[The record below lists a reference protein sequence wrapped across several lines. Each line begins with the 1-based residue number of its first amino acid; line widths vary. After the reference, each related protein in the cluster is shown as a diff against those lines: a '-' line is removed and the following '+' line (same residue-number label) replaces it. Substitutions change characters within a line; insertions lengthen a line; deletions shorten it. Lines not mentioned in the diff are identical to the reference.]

1 MKKII
6 KTLLIFILMFSLG
19 TSVFALEEIELANQE
34 IPITEGAVL
43 SLEDCIDIALKRS
56 PRIKQMR
63 YYWEMAKHNVS
74 IAKAQYAPTL
84 SAGAGYYQGWTRA
97 NHHTRDSRNLPSVDA
112 RLREMIWN
120 FGKTNANIRMEKFY
134 KIAAEHDFNQEII
147 DTIYNVKVNY
157 YAVLAA
163 QAIVEIDKANV
174 QINERNYQ
182 RTKAYFEEGIR
193 SKIDLVNAE
202 VYLSDSKITLV
213 QAEKDYKNAI
223 IALSNAMYVANAPR
237 FSIKKTETFNFDHNY
252 LPVNLIKITN
262 YKDVS
267 DLPDD
272 VYNAVLTKEEKRE
285 EMLKD
290 YVFKNKFPMTFEESV
305 QFAYAHRYDL
315 KSLEATKEAMRQALL
330 YTKRE
335 YYPELAGSVGYG
347 FLNNKMTD
355 SNSFD
360 IAVEITSSLNPIQTK
375 HKIDNAKIQVNM
387 VQNDIDQLKQN
398 MYFDIQKTYV
408 DMIALE
414 EQIPLNAVKV
424 RQTLENLELADG
436 RYEVGLGDYIQVQ
449 DAKVNY
455 NIAQNTYVRNIF
467 NYNVSRATMEREISA
482 EEIKIKLDDEIKRIK
497 KEDNDRKKEEK
508 EKKKTQKKDKDKEEV
523 K

>member
-6 KTLLIFILMFSLG
+6 KILLIFAFVFSFG
-19 TSVFALEEIELANQE
+19 TTVFALEEIELANQE
-34 IPITEGAVL
+34 IPITEGATL
-43 SLEDCIDIALKRS
+43 SLEECINIALQRS
-56 PRIKQMR
+56 PNIKQMR
-63 YYWEMAKHNVS
+63 YYWQMAKHNVS
-74 IAKAQYAPTL
+74 IAKAQYAPTI
-84 SAGAGYYQGWTRA
+84 SAGAGYNQGWDRSRHRTTDTRI
-97 NHHTRDSRNLPSVDA
+97 LPSVDA

-134 KIAAEHDFNQEII
+134 KIAAEHDFNQEVI
-147 DTIYNVKVNY
+147 DTIYTVKVKY

-237 FSIKKTETFNFDHNY
+237 FSIKKTETFNFDDDY
-252 LPVNLIKITN
+252 LPVNLMKITK
-262 YKDVS
+262 YHDIS
-267 DLPDD
+267 ELPDD
-272 VYNAVLTKEEKRE
+272 VYNAVLTKHEKRE

-290 YVFKNKFPMTFEESV
+290 YVFKNKFPMSFEESV
-305 QFAYAHRYDL
+305 QYAYDHRYDL
-315 KSLEATKEAMRQALL
+315 KSLEATKEAMKQALL

-335 YYPELAGSVGYG
+335 YYPELSGSVGYG
-347 FLNNKMTD
+347 FMNTNMYNN
-355 SNSFD
+355 NSFD
-360 IAVEITSSLNPIQTK
+360 IAVELTSSLNPIQTK
-375 HKIDNAKIQVNM
+375 HKIDNAKIQVNIA
-387 VQNDIDQLKQN
+387 QNDIDQLKQD
-398 MYFDIQKTYV
+398 MYFSIQKTYV

-436 RYEVGLGDYIQVQ
+436 RYEVGLGDFIEVQ

-455 NIAQNTYVRNIF
+455 NIAQNTYVKNIF
-467 NYNVSRATMEREISA
+467 NYNVSRATMEKEISS
-482 EEIKIKLDDEIKRIK
+482 EEIKIKLEEDIK
-497 KEDNDRKKEEK
+497 KVKKDEKKK
-508 EKKKTQKKDKDKEEV
+508 EKKEKTKTNKNENKEEN

>member
-1 MKKII
+1 MV
-6 KTLLIFILMFSLG
+6 FSLG
-19 TSVFALEEIELANQE
+19 TSAFALEEIELAGQE
-34 IPITEGAVL
+34 IPIKEGATL
-43 SLEDCIDIALKRS
+43 SLDDCINIALQRS
-56 PRIKQMR
+56 PQIKQMR
-63 YYWEMAKHNVS
+63 YYWQMAKHNVS

-84 SAGAGYYQGWTRA
+84 SAGAGYNQDWSRYRRYTHNTRI
-97 NHHTRDSRNLPSVDA
+97 LPSVDV

-134 KIAAEHDFNQEII
+134 KIAAEHDFNQEVI

-157 YAVLAA
+157 YSVLAA

-213 QAEKDYKNAI
+213 QAEKNYKNAI
-223 IALSNAMYVANAPR
+223 IALSNAMYVANAPK
-237 FSIKKTETFNFDHNY
+237 FSIKKTDTFHFDHNY

-262 YKDVS
+262 YKDIS
-267 DLPDD
+267 NLPKE
-272 VYNAVLTKEEKRE
+272 VFNATLTKEEKKSE
-285 EMLKD
+285 LLKD
-290 YVFKNKFPMTFEESV
+290 YVFKNKFPLSFEESV
-305 QFAYAHRYDL
+305 KYAYEHRYDL
-315 KSLEATKEAMRQALL
+315 KSLEATKNAMKQALL

-335 YYPELAGSVGYG
+335 YYPELSGSVGYG
-347 FLNNKMTD
+347 YMNTNYD
-355 SNSFD
+355 ANNSFD

-375 HKIDNAKIQVNM
+375 HRIDNAKIQVKM
-387 VQNDIDQLKQN
+387 AQNNIDQLKQD
-398 MYFDIQKTYV
+398 MYFDIQQTYV

-436 RYEVGLGDYIQVQ
+436 RYEVGLGDYIEVQ

-455 NIAQNTYVRNIF
+455 NSAQNTYVKNIF
-467 NYNVSRATMEREISA
+467 NYNVSRATMEREISS
-482 EEIKIKLDDEIKRIK
+482 EEIKIKLDEETK
-497 KEDNDRKKEEK
+497 KIKKEEK
-508 EKKKTQKKDKDKEEV
+508 VNSKEDKKNKKKDKTNTKKEEQ
-523 K
+523 KEGNNK